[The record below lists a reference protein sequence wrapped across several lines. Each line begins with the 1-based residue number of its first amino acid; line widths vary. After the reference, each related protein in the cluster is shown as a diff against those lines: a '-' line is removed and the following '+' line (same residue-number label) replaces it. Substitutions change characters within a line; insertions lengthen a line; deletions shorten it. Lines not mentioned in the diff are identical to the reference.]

1 MSQRLRSFSCV
12 SEVFIC
18 QTCAKNIRVI
28 LSPNWGLKDREAGA
42 LRTRRN
48 ALTVRGPQDWQGHG
62 KLPISGATVCAVI
75 KMSVKGDGGKAQYK
89 ELRELLGL
97 TSTALVS
104 GNTSCPVKTDRMGA
118 RVESCEESSL
128 ERKAHTIEHLVLK

>member
-12 SEVFIC
+12 SEVFIS

-48 ALTVRGPQDWQGHG
+48 VLTVRGPQDWQGHG
-62 KLPISGATVCAVI
+62 KLPVSGAAVHAAVKI
-75 KMSVKGDGGKAQYK
+75 PVKGDEVKVTGKQLQNFYVNQMP
-89 ELRELLGL
+89 LQVVSMQLL
-97 TSTALVS
+97 TVS
-104 GNTSCPVKTDRMGA
+104 
-118 RVESCEESSL
+118 
-128 ERKAHTIEHLVLK
+128 